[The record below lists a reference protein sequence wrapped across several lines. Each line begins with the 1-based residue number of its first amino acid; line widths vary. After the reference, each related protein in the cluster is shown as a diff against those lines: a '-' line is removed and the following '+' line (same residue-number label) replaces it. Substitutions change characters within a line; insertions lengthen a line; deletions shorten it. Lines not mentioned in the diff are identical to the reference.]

1 MKAYLIIT
9 TLAAVAIMVATQ
21 HSMELTLAA
30 AALWI
35 LLMMLLWI
43 LRRNME
49 VVSSSFSQTVSF
61 ANESPRVAPK
71 SASSGSAETFTGLD
85 SSVFARFREN
95 LEQNERKQGN
105 FTPAPEDEPTEVVSL
120 KNKPVQPEP
129 EPVDADGFEQALATA
144 EQQPPPPK
152 DRVTIRRRN
161 NSTATERPRAQTL
174 RRHSDVGSLY
184 SLSKQRLSPQPEI
197 PDSTEDLFSDAYIPL
212 PHQLQA
218 PTPAK
223 EDLYDEGLGKT
234 LGHLASPDETRDEAE
249 ALLQMAR
256 SFARARNWQEAKVSL
271 DNHLQL
277 LQELKRTP
285 QAEDLQLYV
294 KALIELGEIQQA
306 AHHLDGV
313 RRQKDGLEGEDLAHM
328 VRDVVEG
335 LEQEQAWE
343 TMIPLL
349 QDLLNYARQQL
360 DRNEMDRIY
369 DKLEQAL
376 EAIKDEDRLV
386 RTCHS
391 HLEIKRAIGDVEGE
405 ERLLSKLG
413 RLHHRRGDK
422 EMANQLY
429 QDTLRLRNSM
439 ERAAY

>member
-9 TLAAVAIMVATQ
+9 TLAAVAIVVATQ

-35 LLMMLLWI
+35 LLMLLLWI

-49 VVSSSFSQTVSF
+49 VVSASFSQTVSF

-71 SASSGSAETFTGLD
+71 PASSGSAETFTGFD
-85 SSVFARFREN
+85 SSVFTRFREN

-105 FTPAPEDEPTEVVSL
+105 FVPTPEDEPTEVVDL
-120 KNKPVQPEP
+120 KHQPVQTEP

-144 EQQPPPPK
+144 EQQSPPPK

-161 NSTATERPRAQTL
+161 NTATERPRAQTL

-184 SLSKQRLSPQPEI
+184 SLSKQRPSQQPEI

-234 LGHLASPDETRDEAE
+234 LGLSASPDETRDEAE

-313 RRQKDGLEGEDLAHM
+313 RRQKDGLEGEDLARI

-335 LEQEQAWE
+335 LEKEQAWE

-360 DRNEMDRIY
+360 DRNEMDRLY

-376 EAIKDEDRLV
+376 EATKEEDRLV
-386 RTCHS
+386 RICHS

-429 QDTLRLRNSM
+429 QDTLRLRSNM

>member
-9 TLAAVAIMVATQ
+9 PLAAVAIVVATQ

-35 LLMMLLWI
+35 LLMLLLWI

-49 VVSSSFSQTVSF
+49 VVFTNFSQTVSF
-61 ANESPRVAPK
+61 ANESPRVIPK
-71 SASSGSAETFTGLD
+71 SASSGSAETFTSLD

-105 FTPAPEDEPTEVVSL
+105 FVPVPEDEPTKVVNL
-120 KNKPVQPEP
+120 KRQPVQTEP

-161 NSTATERPRAQTL
+161 NTAIERPRAQTL
-174 RRHSDVGSLY
+174 RRHSDIGSLY
-184 SLSKQRLSPQPEI
+184 SLSKQRLSQQPEI

-234 LGHLASPDETRDEAE
+234 LGHSASPDETRDEAE

-313 RRQKDGLEGEDLAHM
+313 RRQKDGLEGEDLARM

-335 LEQEQAWE
+335 LEKEQAWK

-360 DRNEMDRIY
+360 DRNEMDRLY

-376 EAIKDEDRLV
+376 ETTKEEDRLV

-439 ERAAY
+439 ERADY

>member
-9 TLAAVAIMVATQ
+9 TLAAVAIVVATQ

-30 AALWI
+30 AALWV
-35 LLMMLLWI
+35 LLMLLLWI

-49 VVSSSFSQTVSF
+49 VVSASFSQTVSF

-71 SASSGSAETFTGLD
+71 PASSGSAETFTGFD
-85 SSVFARFREN
+85 SSVFTRFREN

-105 FTPAPEDEPTEVVSL
+105 FVPTPEDEPTEVVDL
-120 KNKPVQPEP
+120 KHQPVQTEP

-144 EQQPPPPK
+144 EQQSPPPK

-161 NSTATERPRAQTL
+161 NTATERPRAQTL

-184 SLSKQRLSPQPEI
+184 SLSKQRPSQQPEI

-234 LGHLASPDETRDEAE
+234 LGHSASPDETRDEAE

-313 RRQKDGLEGEDLAHM
+313 RRQKDGLEGEDLARM

-360 DRNEMDRIY
+360 DRSEMDRLY

-376 EAIKDEDRLV
+376 EATKEEDRLV
-386 RTCHS
+386 RICHS

-429 QDTLRLRNSM
+429 QDTLRLRSNM

>member
-9 TLAAVAIMVATQ
+9 TLAAVAIVVATQ

-35 LLMMLLWI
+35 LLMLLLWI

-49 VVSSSFSQTVSF
+49 VVSPSFSQTVSF

-71 SASSGSAETFTGLD
+71 PASSGSAETFTGLD

-105 FTPAPEDEPTEVVSL
+105 FVPAPEDELTEIVNL
-120 KNKPVQPEP
+120 KHQPVQAEP

-161 NSTATERPRAQTL
+161 NTATERPRAQTL

-184 SLSKQRLSPQPEI
+184 SLSKQRLSRQPEI

-234 LGHLASPDETRDEAE
+234 LGHSASPDETRDEAE

-313 RRQKDGLEGEDLAHM
+313 RRQKDGLEGEDLARM

-335 LEQEQAWE
+335 LEKEQAWE

-360 DRNEMDRIY
+360 DRNEMDRLY

-376 EAIKDEDRLV
+376 EATKEEDRLV
-386 RTCHS
+386 RICHS

-429 QDTLRLRNSM
+429 QDTLRLRSNM

>member
-43 LRRNME
+43 LRRNTE
-49 VVSSSFSQTVSF
+49 VVSASFSQTASF

-71 SASSGSAETFTGLD
+71 SASSGSTETFTGLD

-105 FTPAPEDEPTEVVSL
+105 FAPAPKDEPTEVVNL
-120 KNKPVQPEP
+120 KHQTGQPEP
-129 EPVDADGFEQALATA
+129 ADADGFEQALATA
-144 EQQPPPPK
+144 AQQPPPLK

-161 NSTATERPRAQTL
+161 HSTATERPRAQTL

-184 SLSKQRLSPQPEI
+184 SLSKQRLSQQPEI
-197 PDSTEDLFSDAYIPL
+197 PDSTEDLFSDVYIPL

-218 PTPAK
+218 PTPTK

-376 EAIKDEDRLV
+376 EATKDEDRLV

-405 ERLLSKLG
+405 ERLLNKLG

>member
-9 TLAAVAIMVATQ
+9 TLAAVAIVVATQ

-35 LLMMLLWI
+35 LLMLLLWI

-49 VVSSSFSQTVSF
+49 VVSPSFSQTVSF

-71 SASSGSAETFTGLD
+71 PASSGSAETFTGLD

-105 FTPAPEDEPTEVVSL
+105 FVPAPEDEPTEVVNL
-120 KNKPVQPEP
+120 KHQPVQAEP

-161 NSTATERPRAQTL
+161 NTATERPRAQTL

-184 SLSKQRLSPQPEI
+184 SLSKQRLSRQPEI

-234 LGHLASPDETRDEAE
+234 LGHSASPDETRDEAE

-313 RRQKDGLEGEDLAHM
+313 RRQKDGLEGEDLARM

-335 LEQEQAWE
+335 LEKEQAWE

-360 DRNEMDRIY
+360 DRNEMDRLY

-376 EAIKDEDRLV
+376 EATKEEDRLV
-386 RTCHS
+386 RICHS

-413 RLHHRRGDK
+413 RLHHRRSDK

-429 QDTLRLRNSM
+429 QDTLRLRSNM

>member
-9 TLAAVAIMVATQ
+9 TLAAVAIVVATQ

-35 LLMMLLWI
+35 LLMLLLWI

-49 VVSSSFSQTVSF
+49 VVSPSFSQTVSF

-71 SASSGSAETFTGLD
+71 PASSGSAETFTGLD

-105 FTPAPEDEPTEVVSL
+105 FVPVPEDEPTEVVNL
-120 KNKPVQPEP
+120 KHQPVQAEP

-161 NSTATERPRAQTL
+161 NTATERPRAQTL

-184 SLSKQRLSPQPEI
+184 SLSKQRPSQQPEI

-234 LGHLASPDETRDEAE
+234 LGHSASPDETRDEAE

-313 RRQKDGLEGEDLAHM
+313 RRQKDGLEGEDLARM

-335 LEQEQAWE
+335 LEKEQAWE

-360 DRNEMDRIY
+360 DRNEMDRLY

-376 EAIKDEDRLV
+376 EATKEEDRLV
-386 RTCHS
+386 RICHS

-429 QDTLRLRNSM
+429 QDTLRLRSNM

>member
-9 TLAAVAIMVATQ
+9 TLAAVAIVVATQ

-35 LLMMLLWI
+35 LLMLLLWI

-49 VVSSSFSQTVSF
+49 VVSASFSQTVSF

-71 SASSGSAETFTGLD
+71 PASSGSAETFTGFD

-105 FTPAPEDEPTEVVSL
+105 FVPAPEDEPTEVVNL
-120 KNKPVQPEP
+120 KHQPVQAEP

-161 NSTATERPRAQTL
+161 NTATERPRAQTL

-184 SLSKQRLSPQPEI
+184 SLSKQRLSRQPEI

-234 LGHLASPDETRDEAE
+234 LGHSASPDETRDEAE

-313 RRQKDGLEGEDLAHM
+313 RRQKDGLEGEDLARM

-335 LEQEQAWE
+335 LEKEQAWE

-360 DRNEMDRIY
+360 DRNEMDRLY

-376 EAIKDEDRLV
+376 EATKEEDRLV
-386 RTCHS
+386 RICHS
-391 HLEIKRAIGDVEGE
+391 HLEIKRAIGDIEGE

-429 QDTLRLRNSM
+429 QDTLRLRSNM

>member
-9 TLAAVAIMVATQ
+9 TLAAVAIVVATQ

-35 LLMMLLWI
+35 LLMLLLWI

-49 VVSSSFSQTVSF
+49 VVSASFSQTVSF

-71 SASSGSAETFTGLD
+71 PASSGSAETFTGFD

-105 FTPAPEDEPTEVVSL
+105 FVPTPEDETTEVVDL
-120 KNKPVQPEP
+120 KHQPVQTEP

-144 EQQPPPPK
+144 EQQSPPPK

-161 NSTATERPRAQTL
+161 NTATERPRAQTL

-184 SLSKQRLSPQPEI
+184 SLSKQRPSQQPEI

-234 LGHLASPDETRDEAE
+234 LGHSASPDETRDEAE

-313 RRQKDGLEGEDLAHM
+313 RRQKDGLEGEDLARI

-335 LEQEQAWE
+335 LEKEQAWE

-360 DRNEMDRIY
+360 DRNEMDRLY

-376 EAIKDEDRLV
+376 EATKEEDRLV
-386 RTCHS
+386 WICHS

-429 QDTLRLRNSM
+429 QDTLRLRSNM

>member
-9 TLAAVAIMVATQ
+9 TLAAVAIVVATQ

-35 LLMMLLWI
+35 LLMLLLWI

-49 VVSSSFSQTVSF
+49 VVFTNFSQTVSF
-61 ANESPRVAPK
+61 ANKSPRVTPK
-71 SASSGSAETFTGLD
+71 SASSGSAETFTSLD

-105 FTPAPEDEPTEVVSL
+105 FVPVPEDEPTKVVNL
-120 KNKPVQPEP
+120 KRQPVQTEP

-161 NSTATERPRAQTL
+161 NTAIERPRAQTL
-174 RRHSDVGSLY
+174 RRHSDIGSLY
-184 SLSKQRLSPQPEI
+184 SLSKQRLSRQPEI

-234 LGHLASPDETRDEAE
+234 LGHSASPDETRDEAE

-313 RRQKDGLEGEDLAHM
+313 RRQKDGLEGEDLARM

-335 LEQEQAWE
+335 LEKEQAWE

-360 DRNEMDRIY
+360 DRNEMDRLY

-376 EAIKDEDRLV
+376 ETTKEEDRLV

-439 ERAAY
+439 ERADY

>member
-9 TLAAVAIMVATQ
+9 TLAAVAIVVATQ

-30 AALWI
+30 AALWV
-35 LLMMLLWI
+35 LLMLLLWI

-49 VVSSSFSQTVSF
+49 VVSASFSQTVSF
-61 ANESPRVAPK
+61 ANESPRVVPK
-71 SASSGSAETFTGLD
+71 PASSGSAETFTGFD
-85 SSVFARFREN
+85 SSVFTRFREN

-105 FTPAPEDEPTEVVSL
+105 FVPTPEDETTEVVDL
-120 KNKPVQPEP
+120 KHQPVQTEP

-144 EQQPPPPK
+144 EQQSPPPK

-161 NSTATERPRAQTL
+161 NTATERPRAQTL

-184 SLSKQRLSPQPEI
+184 SLSKQRPSQQPEI

-234 LGHLASPDETRDEAE
+234 LGHSASPDETRDEAE

-313 RRQKDGLEGEDLAHM
+313 RRQKDGLEGEDLARM

-360 DRNEMDRIY
+360 DRNEMDRLY

-376 EAIKDEDRLV
+376 EATKEEDRLV
-386 RTCHS
+386 RICHS

-429 QDTLRLRNSM
+429 QDTLRLRSNM

>member
-9 TLAAVAIMVATQ
+9 TLAAVAIVVATQ

-35 LLMMLLWI
+35 LLMLLLWI

-49 VVSSSFSQTVSF
+49 VVFTNFSQTVSF
-61 ANESPRVAPK
+61 ANKSPRVTPK
-71 SASSGSAETFTGLD
+71 SASSGSAETFTSLD

-105 FTPAPEDEPTEVVSL
+105 FVPVPEDEPTKVVNL
-120 KNKPVQPEP
+120 KRQPVQTEP

-161 NSTATERPRAQTL
+161 NTAIERPRAQTL
-174 RRHSDVGSLY
+174 RRHSDIGSLY
-184 SLSKQRLSPQPEI
+184 SLSKQRLSQQPEI

-234 LGHLASPDETRDEAE
+234 LGHSASPDETRDEAE

-313 RRQKDGLEGEDLAHM
+313 RRQKDGLEGEDLARM

-335 LEQEQAWE
+335 LEKEQAWE

-360 DRNEMDRIY
+360 DRNEMDRLY

-376 EAIKDEDRLV
+376 ETTKEEDRLV

-439 ERAAY
+439 ERADY

>member
-9 TLAAVAIMVATQ
+9 TLAAVAIVVATQ

-35 LLMMLLWI
+35 LLMLLLWI

-49 VVSSSFSQTVSF
+49 VVSASFSQTVSF

-71 SASSGSAETFTGLD
+71 PASSGSAETFTGFD
-85 SSVFARFREN
+85 SSVFTRFREN

-105 FTPAPEDEPTEVVSL
+105 FVPTPEDETTEVVDL
-120 KNKPVQPEP
+120 KHQPVQTEP

-144 EQQPPPPK
+144 EQQSPPPK

-161 NSTATERPRAQTL
+161 NTATERPRAQTL

-184 SLSKQRLSPQPEI
+184 SLSKQRPSQQPEI

-234 LGHLASPDETRDEAE
+234 LGHSASPDETRDEAE

-313 RRQKDGLEGEDLAHM
+313 RRQKDGLEGEDLARM

-335 LEQEQAWE
+335 LEKEQAWE

-360 DRNEMDRIY
+360 DRNEMDQLY

-376 EAIKDEDRLV
+376 EATKEEDRLV
-386 RTCHS
+386 RICHS

-429 QDTLRLRNSM
+429 QDTLRLRSNM

>member
-9 TLAAVAIMVATQ
+9 TLAAVAIVVATQ

-35 LLMMLLWI
+35 LLMLLLWI

-49 VVSSSFSQTVSF
+49 VVFTNFSQTVSF
-61 ANESPRVAPK
+61 ANESPRVIPK
-71 SASSGSAETFTGLD
+71 SAPSGSAETFTSLD

-105 FTPAPEDEPTEVVSL
+105 FVPVPEDEPTKVVNL
-120 KNKPVQPEP
+120 KRQPVQTEP

-161 NSTATERPRAQTL
+161 NTAIERPRAQTL
-174 RRHSDVGSLY
+174 RRHSDIGSLY
-184 SLSKQRLSPQPEI
+184 SLSKQRLSQQPEI

-234 LGHLASPDETRDEAE
+234 LGHSASPDETRDEAE

-313 RRQKDGLEGEDLAHM
+313 RRQKEGLEGEDLARM

-335 LEQEQAWE
+335 LEKEQAWE

-360 DRNEMDRIY
+360 DRNEMDRLY

-376 EAIKDEDRLV
+376 ETTKEEDRLV

-439 ERAAY
+439 ERADY

>member
-9 TLAAVAIMVATQ
+9 TLAAVAIVVATQ

-35 LLMMLLWI
+35 LLMLLLWI

-49 VVSSSFSQTVSF
+49 VVSASFSQTVSF

-71 SASSGSAETFTGLD
+71 PASSGSAETFTGFD
-85 SSVFARFREN
+85 SSVFTRFREN

-105 FTPAPEDEPTEVVSL
+105 FVPEPEDKPTEVVSL
-120 KNKPVQPEP
+120 KHQPVQTEP

-144 EQQPPPPK
+144 EQQSPPPK

-161 NSTATERPRAQTL
+161 NTATERPRAQTL

-184 SLSKQRLSPQPEI
+184 SLSKQRPSQQPEI

-234 LGHLASPDETRDEAE
+234 LGLSASPDETRDEAE

-313 RRQKDGLEGEDLAHM
+313 RRQKDGLEGEDLARI

-335 LEQEQAWE
+335 LEKEQAWE

-360 DRNEMDRIY
+360 DRNEMDRLY

-376 EAIKDEDRLV
+376 EATKEEDRLV
-386 RTCHS
+386 RICHS

-429 QDTLRLRNSM
+429 QDTLRLRSNM

>member
-9 TLAAVAIMVATQ
+9 TLAAVAIVVATQ

-35 LLMMLLWI
+35 LLMLLLWI

-49 VVSSSFSQTVSF
+49 VVSASFSQTVSF

-71 SASSGSAETFTGLD
+71 PASSGSAETFTGFD

-105 FTPAPEDEPTEVVSL
+105 FVSALEDEPTEVVDL
-120 KNKPVQPEP
+120 KHQPVQTEP

-144 EQQPPPPK
+144 EQQSPPPK

-161 NSTATERPRAQTL
+161 NTATERPRAQTL

-184 SLSKQRLSPQPEI
+184 SLSKQRPSQQPEI

-234 LGHLASPDETRDEAE
+234 LGHSASPDETRDEAE

-313 RRQKDGLEGEDLAHM
+313 RRQKDGLEGEDLARM

-335 LEQEQAWE
+335 LEKEQAWE

-360 DRNEMDRIY
+360 DRNEMDRLY

-376 EAIKDEDRLV
+376 EATKEEDRLV
-386 RTCHS
+386 RICHS

-429 QDTLRLRNSM
+429 QDTLRLRSNM

>member
-9 TLAAVAIMVATQ
+9 TLAAVAIVVATQ

-35 LLMMLLWI
+35 LLMLLLWI

-49 VVSSSFSQTVSF
+49 VVFTNFSQTVSF
-61 ANESPRVAPK
+61 ANKSPRVTPK
-71 SASSGSAETFTGLD
+71 SASSGSAETFTSLD

-105 FTPAPEDEPTEVVSL
+105 FVPVPEDEPTKVVNL
-120 KNKPVQPEP
+120 KRQPVQTEP

-152 DRVTIRRRN
+152 DRVTIRGRN
-161 NSTATERPRAQTL
+161 NTAIERPRAQTL
-174 RRHSDVGSLY
+174 RRHSDIGSLY
-184 SLSKQRLSPQPEI
+184 SLSKQRLSQQPEI

-234 LGHLASPDETRDEAE
+234 LGHSASPDETRDEAE

-313 RRQKDGLEGEDLAHM
+313 RRQKEGLEGEDLARM

-335 LEQEQAWE
+335 LEKEQAWE

-360 DRNEMDRIY
+360 DRNEMDRLY

-376 EAIKDEDRLV
+376 ETTKEEDRLV

-439 ERAAY
+439 ERADY

>member
-9 TLAAVAIMVATQ
+9 TLAAVAIVVATQ

-30 AALWI
+30 AALWV
-35 LLMMLLWI
+35 LLMLLLWI

-49 VVSSSFSQTVSF
+49 VVSASFSQTVSF

-71 SASSGSAETFTGLD
+71 PASSGSAETFTGFD
-85 SSVFARFREN
+85 SSVFTRFREN

-105 FTPAPEDEPTEVVSL
+105 FVPTPEDETTEVVDL
-120 KNKPVQPEP
+120 KHQPVQTEP

-144 EQQPPPPK
+144 EQQSPPPK

-161 NSTATERPRAQTL
+161 NTATERPRAQTL

-184 SLSKQRLSPQPEI
+184 SLSKQRPSQQPEI

-234 LGHLASPDETRDEAE
+234 LGHSASPDETRDEAE

-313 RRQKDGLEGEDLAHM
+313 RRQKDGLEGEDLARM

-335 LEQEQAWE
+335 LEKEQAWE

-360 DRNEMDRIY
+360 DRNEMDRLY

-376 EAIKDEDRLV
+376 EATKEEDRLV
-386 RTCHS
+386 RICHS

-429 QDTLRLRNSM
+429 QDTLRLRSNM

>member
-9 TLAAVAIMVATQ
+9 TLAAVAIVVATQ

-35 LLMMLLWI
+35 LLMLLLWI

-49 VVSSSFSQTVSF
+49 VVSPSFSQTVSF

-71 SASSGSAETFTGLD
+71 PASSGSAETFTGLD

-105 FTPAPEDEPTEVVSL
+105 FVPVPEDEPTEVVNL
-120 KNKPVQPEP
+120 KHQPVQAEP

-161 NSTATERPRAQTL
+161 NTATERPRAQTL

-184 SLSKQRLSPQPEI
+184 SLSKQRLSRQPEV

-234 LGHLASPDETRDEAE
+234 LGHSASPDETRDEAE

-313 RRQKDGLEGEDLAHM
+313 RRQKDGLEGEDLARM

-335 LEQEQAWE
+335 LEKEQAWE

-360 DRNEMDRIY
+360 DRNEMDRLY
-369 DKLEQAL
+369 DKLEHAL
-376 EAIKDEDRLV
+376 EATKEEDRLV
-386 RTCHS
+386 RICHS

-429 QDTLRLRNSM
+429 QDTLRLRSNM

>member
-43 LRRNME
+43 LRRNTE
-49 VVSSSFSQTVSF
+49 VVSASFSQTASF

-71 SASSGSAETFTGLD
+71 SASSGSTETFTGLD

-105 FTPAPEDEPTEVVSL
+105 FAPAPKDEPTEVVNL
-120 KNKPVQPEP
+120 KHQTGQHEP

-144 EQQPPPPK
+144 AQQPPPPK

-161 NSTATERPRAQTL
+161 HSTATERPRAQTL

-184 SLSKQRLSPQPEI
+184 SLSKQRLSQQPEI
-197 PDSTEDLFSDAYIPL
+197 PDSTEDLFSDVYIPL

-218 PTPAK
+218 PTPTK

-376 EAIKDEDRLV
+376 EATKDEDRLV

-405 ERLLSKLG
+405 ERLLNKLG

>member
-9 TLAAVAIMVATQ
+9 TLAAVAIVVATQ

-30 AALWI
+30 AALWV
-35 LLMMLLWI
+35 LLMLLLWI

-49 VVSSSFSQTVSF
+49 VVSASFSQTVSF

-71 SASSGSAETFTGLD
+71 PASSGSAETFTGFD
-85 SSVFARFREN
+85 SSVFTRFREN

-105 FTPAPEDEPTEVVSL
+105 FVPTPEDETTEVVDL
-120 KNKPVQPEP
+120 KHQPVQTEP

-144 EQQPPPPK
+144 EQQSPPPK

-161 NSTATERPRAQTL
+161 NTATERPRAQTL

-184 SLSKQRLSPQPEI
+184 SLSKQRPSQQPEI

-234 LGHLASPDETRDEAE
+234 LGHSASPDETRDEAE

-313 RRQKDGLEGEDLAHM
+313 RRQKDGLEGEDLARM

-360 DRNEMDRIY
+360 DRNEMDRLY

-376 EAIKDEDRLV
+376 EATKEEDRLV
-386 RTCHS
+386 RICHS

-429 QDTLRLRNSM
+429 QDTLRLRSNM

>member
-9 TLAAVAIMVATQ
+9 TLAAVAIVVATQ

-35 LLMMLLWI
+35 LLMLLLWI
-43 LRRNME
+43 LRSNME
-49 VVSSSFSQTVSF
+49 VVSASFSQTVSF

-71 SASSGSAETFTGLD
+71 PASSGSAETFTGLD

-105 FTPAPEDEPTEVVSL
+105 FVPAPEEESTEVVNL
-120 KNKPVQPEP
+120 KHQPVQAEP

-161 NSTATERPRAQTL
+161 NTATERPRAQTL

-184 SLSKQRLSPQPEI
+184 SLSKQRPSQQPEI

-234 LGHLASPDETRDEAE
+234 LGHSASPDETRDEAE

-313 RRQKDGLEGEDLAHM
+313 RRQKDGLEGEDLARM

-335 LEQEQAWE
+335 LEKEQAWE

-360 DRNEMDRIY
+360 DRNEMDRLY

-376 EAIKDEDRLV
+376 EATKEEDRLV
-386 RTCHS
+386 RICHS

-429 QDTLRLRNSM
+429 QDTLRLRSNI

>member
-35 LLMMLLWI
+35 LLMLLLWI

-49 VVSSSFSQTVSF
+49 VVSASFSQTVSF

-71 SASSGSAETFTGLD
+71 SASSGSTETFTGFD

-105 FTPAPEDEPTEVVSL
+105 FVPAPEDEPTEVVNL
-120 KNKPVQPEP
+120 KHQPVQTEP
-129 EPVDADGFEQALATA
+129 EPVDADGFEQALAIA

-161 NSTATERPRAQTL
+161 NTATERPRAQTL

-184 SLSKQRLSPQPEI
+184 SLSKQRPSQQPEI

-234 LGHLASPDETRDEAE
+234 LGHSASPDETRDEAE

-277 LQELKRTP
+277 LRELKRTP

-306 AHHLDGV
+306 AQHLDGV
-313 RRQKDGLEGEDLAHM
+313 RQQKDGLEGEDLALM

-335 LEQEQAWE
+335 LEKEQAWE
-343 TMIPLL
+343 AMIPLL
-349 QDLLNYARQQL
+349 QDLLNYSRQQL
-360 DRNEMDRIY
+360 NRNEMDRLY
-369 DKLEQAL
+369 DKLEQVL
-376 EAIKDEDRLV
+376 EVTKDEDRLV

>member
-9 TLAAVAIMVATQ
+9 TLAAVAIVVATQ

-35 LLMMLLWI
+35 LLMLLLWI

-49 VVSSSFSQTVSF
+49 VVSASFSQTVSF

-71 SASSGSAETFTGLD
+71 PASSGSAETFTGLD

-105 FTPAPEDEPTEVVSL
+105 FVPAPEEESTEVVNL
-120 KNKPVQPEP
+120 KHQPVQAEP

-161 NSTATERPRAQTL
+161 NTATERPRAQTL

-184 SLSKQRLSPQPEI
+184 SLSKQRLSRQPEI

-234 LGHLASPDETRDEAE
+234 LGHSASPDETRDEAE

-313 RRQKDGLEGEDLAHM
+313 RRQKDGLEGEDLARM

-335 LEQEQAWE
+335 LEKEQAWE

-360 DRNEMDRIY
+360 DRNEMDRLY
-369 DKLEQAL
+369 DKLEHAL
-376 EAIKDEDRLV
+376 EATKEEDRLV
-386 RTCHS
+386 RICHS

-429 QDTLRLRNSM
+429 QDTLRLRSNM

>member
-9 TLAAVAIMVATQ
+9 TLAAVAIVVATQ

-35 LLMMLLWI
+35 LLMLLLWI

-49 VVSSSFSQTVSF
+49 VVSASFSQTVSF

-71 SASSGSAETFTGLD
+71 PASSGSAETFTGFD

-105 FTPAPEDEPTEVVSL
+105 FVPALEDEPTEVVNL
-120 KNKPVQPEP
+120 KHQPVQTEP

-144 EQQPPPPK
+144 EQQSPPPK

-161 NSTATERPRAQTL
+161 NTATERPRAQTL

-184 SLSKQRLSPQPEI
+184 SLSKQRPSQQPEI

-234 LGHLASPDETRDEAE
+234 LGHSASPDETRDEAE

-313 RRQKDGLEGEDLAHM
+313 RRQKDGLEGEDLARM

-335 LEQEQAWE
+335 LEKEQAWE

-360 DRNEMDRIY
+360 DRNEMDRLY

-376 EAIKDEDRLV
+376 EATKEEDRLV
-386 RTCHS
+386 RICHS

-429 QDTLRLRNSM
+429 QDTLRLRSNM

>member
-9 TLAAVAIMVATQ
+9 TLAAVAIVVATQ

-35 LLMMLLWI
+35 LLMLLLWI

-49 VVSSSFSQTVSF
+49 VVSASFSQTVSF
-61 ANESPRVAPK
+61 ANESPRVVPK
-71 SASSGSAETFTGLD
+71 PASSGSAETFTGFD
-85 SSVFARFREN
+85 SSVFTRFREN

-105 FTPAPEDEPTEVVSL
+105 FVPTPEDETTEVVDL
-120 KNKPVQPEP
+120 KHQPVQTEP

-144 EQQPPPPK
+144 EQQSPPPK

-161 NSTATERPRAQTL
+161 NTATERPRAQTL

-184 SLSKQRLSPQPEI
+184 SLSKQRPSQQPEI

-234 LGHLASPDETRDEAE
+234 LGHSASPDETRDEAE

-313 RRQKDGLEGEDLAHM
+313 RRQKDGLEGEDLARI

-335 LEQEQAWE
+335 LEKEQAWE

-360 DRNEMDRIY
+360 DRNEMDRLY

-376 EAIKDEDRLV
+376 EATKEEDRLV
-386 RTCHS
+386 RICHS

-429 QDTLRLRNSM
+429 QDTLRLRSNM

>member
-9 TLAAVAIMVATQ
+9 TLAAVAIVVATQ

-35 LLMMLLWI
+35 LLMLLLWI

-49 VVSSSFSQTVSF
+49 VVSTSFSQTVSF
-61 ANESPRVAPK
+61 ADESPRVAPK
-71 SASSGSAETFTGLD
+71 SASSGSAETFTSLD

-105 FTPAPEDEPTEVVSL
+105 FVPVPEDEPIKVVNL
-120 KNKPVQPEP
+120 KHQPVQTEP

-161 NSTATERPRAQTL
+161 NTAIERPRAQTL
-174 RRHSDVGSLY
+174 RRHSDIGSLY
-184 SLSKQRLSPQPEI
+184 SLSKQRLSRQPEI

-218 PTPAK
+218 PTPAR

-234 LGHLASPDETRDEAE
+234 LGHSASPDETRDEAE

-313 RRQKDGLEGEDLAHM
+313 RRQKDGLEGEDLARM

-335 LEQEQAWE
+335 LEKEQAWE

-360 DRNEMDRIY
+360 DRNEMDRLY

-376 EAIKDEDRLV
+376 ETTKEEDRLV

>member
-9 TLAAVAIMVATQ
+9 TLAAVAIVVATQ

-35 LLMMLLWI
+35 LLMLLLWI

-49 VVSSSFSQTVSF
+49 VVSASFSQTVSF

-71 SASSGSAETFTGLD
+71 PASSGSAETFTGLD

-105 FTPAPEDEPTEVVSL
+105 FVPIPEDEPTEVVNL
-120 KNKPVQPEP
+120 KHQPVQAEP

-161 NSTATERPRAQTL
+161 NTATERPRAQTL

-184 SLSKQRLSPQPEI
+184 SLSKQRLSRQPEI

-234 LGHLASPDETRDEAE
+234 LGHSASPDETRDEAE

-313 RRQKDGLEGEDLAHM
+313 RRQKDGLEGEDLARM

-335 LEQEQAWE
+335 LEKEQAWE

-360 DRNEMDRIY
+360 DRNEMDRLY

-376 EAIKDEDRLV
+376 EATKEEDRLV
-386 RTCHS
+386 RICHS

-429 QDTLRLRNSM
+429 QDTLRLRSNM

>member
-9 TLAAVAIMVATQ
+9 TLAAVAIVVATQ

-35 LLMMLLWI
+35 LLMLLLWI

-49 VVSSSFSQTVSF
+49 VVSASFSQTVSF

-71 SASSGSAETFTGLD
+71 PASSGSAETFTGFD
-85 SSVFARFREN
+85 SSVFTRFREN

-105 FTPAPEDEPTEVVSL
+105 FVPTPEDEPTEVVDL
-120 KNKPVQPEP
+120 KHQPVQTEP

-144 EQQPPPPK
+144 EQQSPPPK

-161 NSTATERPRAQTL
+161 NTATERPRAQTL

-184 SLSKQRLSPQPEI
+184 SLSKQRPSQQPEI

-234 LGHLASPDETRDEAE
+234 LGHSASPDETRDEAE

-313 RRQKDGLEGEDLAHM
+313 RRQKDGLEGEDLARI

-335 LEQEQAWE
+335 LEKEQAWE

-360 DRNEMDRIY
+360 DRNEMDRLY

-376 EAIKDEDRLV
+376 EATKEEDRLV
-386 RTCHS
+386 RICHS

-429 QDTLRLRNSM
+429 QDTLRLRSNM

>member
-9 TLAAVAIMVATQ
+9 TLAAVAIVVATQ

-35 LLMMLLWI
+35 LLMLLLWI

-49 VVSSSFSQTVSF
+49 VVSPSFSQTVSF

-71 SASSGSAETFTGLD
+71 PASSGSAETFTGLD

-105 FTPAPEDEPTEVVSL
+105 FVPAPEDEPTEVVNL
-120 KNKPVQPEP
+120 KHQPVQAEP

-161 NSTATERPRAQTL
+161 NTATERPRAQTL

-184 SLSKQRLSPQPEI
+184 SLSKQRPSQQPEI

-234 LGHLASPDETRDEAE
+234 LGHSASPDETRDEAE

-313 RRQKDGLEGEDLAHM
+313 RRQKDGLEGEDLARM

-335 LEQEQAWE
+335 LEKEQAWE

-360 DRNEMDRIY
+360 DRNEMDRLY

-376 EAIKDEDRLV
+376 EATKEEDRLV
-386 RTCHS
+386 RICHS

-429 QDTLRLRNSM
+429 QDTLRLRSNM

>member
-30 AALWI
+30 AILWI
-35 LLMMLLWI
+35 LLMILLWI

-71 SASSGSAETFTGLD
+71 SASSESTQVLTGLD
-85 SSVFARFREN
+85 SSVFTQFREN

-105 FTPAPEDEPTEVVSL
+105 FVPAPEDEPTEIVNL
-120 KNKPVQPEP
+120 KHQPAQPEP
-129 EPVDADGFEQALATA
+129 EPVDANRFEQALATA

-152 DRVTIRRRN
+152 DRVTIRHRKN
-161 NSTATERPRAQTL
+161 TAAERPRAQTL

-184 SLSKQRLSPQPEI
+184 SLSKQRLSQQPEI
-197 PDSTEDLFSDAYIPL
+197 PESTEDLFSDAYIPL

-223 EDLYDEGLGKT
+223 QDLYDEGLGKT
-234 LGHLASPDETRDEAE
+234 LGHSASPDEARDEAE

-277 LQELKRTP
+277 LRELKRTP

-306 AHHLDGV
+306 AQHLDGV
-313 RRQKDGLEGEDLAHM
+313 RQQKDGLEGEDLALM

-335 LEQEQAWE
+335 LEKEQAWE
-343 TMIPLL
+343 AMIPLL
-349 QDLLNYARQQL
+349 QDLLNYSRQQL
-360 DRNEMDRIY
+360 NRNEMDRLY

-376 EAIKDEDRLV
+376 EVTKDEDRLV

>member
-9 TLAAVAIMVATQ
+9 TLAAVAIVVATQ

-35 LLMMLLWI
+35 LLMLLLWI

-49 VVSSSFSQTVSF
+49 VVSASFSQTVSF

-71 SASSGSAETFTGLD
+71 PASSGSAETFTGFD
-85 SSVFARFREN
+85 SSVFTRFREN

-105 FTPAPEDEPTEVVSL
+105 FVPTPEDETTEVVDL
-120 KNKPVQPEP
+120 KHQPVQTEP

-144 EQQPPPPK
+144 EQQSPPPK

-161 NSTATERPRAQTL
+161 NTATERPRAQTL

-184 SLSKQRLSPQPEI
+184 SLSKQRPSQQPEI

-234 LGHLASPDETRDEAE
+234 LGHSASPDETRDEAE

-313 RRQKDGLEGEDLAHM
+313 RRQKDGLEGEDLARI

-335 LEQEQAWE
+335 LEKEQAWE

-360 DRNEMDRIY
+360 DRNEMDRLY

-376 EAIKDEDRLV
+376 EATKEEDRLV
-386 RTCHS
+386 RICHS

-429 QDTLRLRNSM
+429 QDTLRLRSNM

>member
-9 TLAAVAIMVATQ
+9 TLAAVAIVVATQ

-35 LLMMLLWI
+35 LLMLLLWI

-49 VVSSSFSQTVSF
+49 VVSASFSQTVSF

-71 SASSGSAETFTGLD
+71 PASSGSAETFTGLD

-105 FTPAPEDEPTEVVSL
+105 FVPSPEEEPTEVVNL
-120 KNKPVQPEP
+120 KHQPVQAEP

-161 NSTATERPRAQTL
+161 NTATERPRAQTL

-184 SLSKQRLSPQPEI
+184 SLSKQRPSQQPEI

-234 LGHLASPDETRDEAE
+234 LGHSASPDETRDEAE

-313 RRQKDGLEGEDLAHM
+313 RRQKDGLEGEDLARM

-335 LEQEQAWE
+335 LEKEQAWE

-360 DRNEMDRIY
+360 DRNEMDRLY

-376 EAIKDEDRLV
+376 EATKEEDRLV
-386 RTCHS
+386 RICHS

-429 QDTLRLRNSM
+429 QDTLRLRSNI

>member
-1 MKAYLIIT
+1 
-9 TLAAVAIMVATQ
+9 
-21 HSMELTLAA
+21 
-30 AALWI
+30 
-35 LLMMLLWI
+35 
-43 LRRNME
+43 
-49 VVSSSFSQTVSF
+49 
-61 ANESPRVAPK
+61 
-71 SASSGSAETFTGLD
+71 
-85 SSVFARFREN
+85 
-95 LEQNERKQGN
+95 
-105 FTPAPEDEPTEVVSL
+105 
-120 KNKPVQPEP
+120 
-129 EPVDADGFEQALATA
+129 
-144 EQQPPPPK
+144 
-152 DRVTIRRRN
+152 
-161 NSTATERPRAQTL
+161 
-174 RRHSDVGSLY
+174 VGSLY
-184 SLSKQRLSPQPEI
+184 SLSKQRPSQQPEI

-234 LGHLASPDETRDEAE
+234 LGHSASPDETRDEAE

-313 RRQKDGLEGEDLAHM
+313 RRQKDGLEGEDLARM

-335 LEQEQAWE
+335 LEKEQAWE

-360 DRNEMDRIY
+360 DRNEMDRLY

-376 EAIKDEDRLV
+376 EATKEEDRLV
-386 RTCHS
+386 RICHS

-429 QDTLRLRNSM
+429 QDTLRLRSNM

>member
-9 TLAAVAIMVATQ
+9 TLAAVAIVVATQ

-35 LLMMLLWI
+35 LLMLLLWI

-49 VVSSSFSQTVSF
+49 VVSASFSQTVSF

-71 SASSGSAETFTGLD
+71 PASSGSAETFTGLD

-105 FTPAPEDEPTEVVSL
+105 FVPVPEDEPTEIVNL
-120 KNKPVQPEP
+120 KHQPVQAEP

-161 NSTATERPRAQTL
+161 NTATERPRAQTL

-184 SLSKQRLSPQPEI
+184 SLSKQRLSRQPEI

-234 LGHLASPDETRDEAE
+234 LGHSASPDETRDEAE

-313 RRQKDGLEGEDLAHM
+313 RRQKDGLEGEDLARM

-335 LEQEQAWE
+335 LEKEQAWE

-360 DRNEMDRIY
+360 DRNEMDRLY

-376 EAIKDEDRLV
+376 EATKEEDRLV
-386 RTCHS
+386 RICHS

-429 QDTLRLRNSM
+429 QDTLRLRSNM

>member
-9 TLAAVAIMVATQ
+9 TLAAVAIVVATQ

-35 LLMMLLWI
+35 LLMLLLWI

-49 VVSSSFSQTVSF
+49 VVFTNFSQTVSF
-61 ANESPRVAPK
+61 ANESPRVIPK
-71 SASSGSAETFTGLD
+71 SASSGSAETFTSLD

-105 FTPAPEDEPTEVVSL
+105 FVPVPEDEPTKVVNL
-120 KNKPVQPEP
+120 KRQPVQTEP

-161 NSTATERPRAQTL
+161 NTAIERPRAQTL
-174 RRHSDVGSLY
+174 RRHSDIGSLY
-184 SLSKQRLSPQPEI
+184 SLSKQRLSRQPEI

-234 LGHLASPDETRDEAE
+234 LGHSASPDETRDEAE

-313 RRQKDGLEGEDLAHM
+313 RRQKEGLEGEDLARM

-335 LEQEQAWE
+335 LEKEQAWE

-360 DRNEMDRIY
+360 DRNEMDRLY

-376 EAIKDEDRLV
+376 ETTKEEDRLV

-439 ERAAY
+439 ERADY